1 MKPKWFIEHFDDH
14 NGTHRL
20 RAEVLR
26 QGYEVEYM
34 EYLPL
39 QSGSYDVFGE
49 GDCIITQSSINLA
62 QQIMKDKP
70 KWVPGPWLTAENYKC
85 THYYPRLGP
94 FLFNDPYI
102 VMPRGDVPR
111 HLNLLNSW
119 LGKDD
124 CLFIRPDSAL
134 KPFTAKVFKMDL
146 FEKDWEWVKEFT
158 DPESLI
164 VISSPKNILG
174 EWRFVVA
181 GTQIVTSSQ
190 YQLNKKFDMA
200 PSYPEEAKTLAEAVA
215 QVYQPDPMFVIDI
228 CLGADQKFYLLE
240 LGAFSVA
247 GLYACDMEKIVK
259 AAAEVAEKEWNDLYG
274 DVR

>member
-1 MKPKWFIEHFDDH
+1 
-14 NGTHRL
+14 
-20 RAEVLR
+20 
-26 QGYEVEYM
+26 
-34 EYLPL
+34 
-39 QSGSYDVFGE
+39 
-49 GDCIITQSSINLA
+49 
-62 QQIMKDKP
+62 MKDKP

-85 THYYPRLGP
+85 THYYPRLGS

-111 HLNLLNSW
+111 HLNQLNSW

-134 KPFTAKVFKMDL
+134 KPFTAMVFKMDL

-181 GTQIVTSSQ
+181 GTQIVTGSQ

-200 PSYPEEAKTLAEAVA
+200 PSYPVGAENLAAEIA
-215 QVYQPDPMFVIDI
+215 QIYQPDPMFIIDI

-259 AAAEVAEKEWNDLYG
+259 AAAEVAEKEWNDLYIKY
-274 DVR
+274 